1 MLPIKQVKSTFAPAT
16 SAPIQIT
23 LVAVVTSLPARLPK
37 AVLLAPLVSKAS
49 ASTPVAVLALPMVL
63 ATSALTPM
71 AVLLLPVVLL
81 WREPTP
87 LAVLL
92 LPSVLLRSARS
103 PVAVLKLP
111 AVLLKRANVPLAV
124 FWKPVVLL
132 KSAPAPAAVFS
143 SAVLP
148 PGKAV
153 SGAAGSI
160 ACAFGKKPKQTSASV
175 IRSNGVALLSSIVD
189 IIIMVL
195 SLFPAADSLIA
206 GLKRAK
212 NRTGRGFL
220 GPSQTYLRRVL
231 RNPR

>member
-1 MLPIKQVKSTFAPAT
+1 M
-16 SAPIQIT
+16 
-23 LVAVVTSLPARLPK
+23 
-37 AVLLAPLVSKAS
+37 VLLK
-49 ASTPVAVLALPMVL
+49 
-63 ATSALTPM
+63 
-71 AVLLLPVVLL
+71 
-81 WREPTP
+81 
-87 LAVLL
+87 
-92 LPSVLLRSARS
+92 SARS
-103 PVAVLKLP
+103 PVAVFLWP
-111 AVLLKRANVPLAV
+111 VVLLKRANVPLAV

-132 KSAPAPAAVFS
+132 KSAPAPVAVFPS
-143 SAVLP
+143 AVLLRSVPASTPVQTLPSVRLRRENIPTAELYKPVVTLPRASCPSAVLP

-153 SGAAGSI
+153 FGAAGST
-160 ACAFGKKPKQTSASV
+160 ACAFGKRPRQKSASV

-189 IIIMVL
+189 VIIMVL